1 MNINILLSR
10 RFPVEKGAAVID
22 NFDGSYTMV
31 INSHLCEEKRK
42 TAILHELTHIR
53 RGDLN
58 TVDIEANIIETL
70 VRRELNEDNCLDGI
84 NFFYH
89 VID

>member
-1 MNINILLSR
+1 
-10 RFPVEKGAAVID
+10 
-22 NFDGSYTMV
+22 MV
-31 INSHLCEEKRK
+31 INSYLCEEKRK

-70 VRRELNEDNCLDGI
+70 VRRELNEDTCLDGI